1 MTKRTF
7 TEHLA
12 HLESSRN
19 WKPGDRVRVPGSG
32 RTGILVKH
40 LGRHN
45 GWMVEWD
52 EPKFGVKWSR
62 GIQIANLEL
71 IAPRG
76 FPRTDEEE

>member
-1 MTKRTF
+1 
-7 TEHLA
+7 
-12 HLESSRN
+12 
-19 WKPGDRVRVPGSG
+19 
-32 RTGILVKH
+32 
-40 LGRHN
+40 
-45 GWMVEWD
+45 MVEWD